1 MADSLLASSTIVSD
15 PTAFQPK
22 GYLDSTGKPV
32 TRTPDAV
39 RPGACAIIFNDFG
52 EILLE
57 RRSDNGFWGLPGGVV
72 EIGEAVEHTVIREVL
87 EETGLE
93 VVITRLVG
101 IYSDPKH
108 HTIQGYPDGRLF
120 HNITMVFEC
129 EHRGGELHISE
140 ESFDLRYF
148 GVDAL
153 PDDILRSNIVR
164 IRDAVA
170 RSPTSFIR

>member
-1 MADSLLASSTIVSD
+1 MRVPD
-15 PTAFQPK
+15 PTMVQSK

-39 RPGACAIIFNDFG
+39 RAGACAIIFSELG
-52 EILLE
+52 EVLLE

-72 EIGEAVEHTVIREVL
+72 EIGESVEHAVIREVM

-93 VVITRLVG
+93 VVVTRLIG

-120 HNITMVFEC
+120 HNVTMAFEC
-129 EHRGGELHISE
+129 ERRGGELRISE

-153 PDDILRSNIVR
+153 PVDILRSNIVR
-164 IRDAVA
+164 IRDAIS
-170 RSPTSFIR
+170 RNPTSFIR